1 MGNNTHMVEDD
12 ETAGRAALAPPLFA
26 HPHDAIPE
34 AELAHAPEDVP
45 EPAAARWRA
54 LLTPYAA
61 ISAGGLLGANAR
73 YLAGQWA
80 ARWPGPFP
88 WGTLL
93 INVTGSLV
101 LGFFLTL
108 VTERFI
114 GRAVT
119 RLFVATGFLGAYT
132 TFSTFGVETITL
144 AQHHL
149 YGDAIAYVATSLVL
163 GLAAVVAGAAAAR
176 AM

>member
-1 MGNNTHMVEDD
+1 MSTRMAEDD
-12 ETAGRAALAPPLFA
+12 ETDGRAALAPPLFT

-45 EPAAARWRA
+45 ERAAAHWRA
-54 LLTPYAA
+54 RLAPYAA
-61 ISAGGLLGANAR
+61 ISAGGLLGANTR

-80 ARWPGPFP
+80 ARWPGPLP

-93 INVTGSLV
+93 INVTGSLA

-144 AQHHL
+144 AQHHR
-149 YGDAIAYVATSLVL
+149 YGAALAYVAASLVL

-176 AM
+176 AL

>member
-1 MGNNTHMVEDD
+1 MSTHMAEDD
-12 ETAGRAALAPPLFA
+12 KKNGRAALASPLFA
-26 HPHDAIPE
+26 RPRAAIPE
-34 AELAHAPEDVP
+34 AEPVHAPEDVP
-45 EPAAARWRA
+45 EPAAAGWRA
-54 LLTPYAA
+54 RLAPYVA

-80 ARWPGPFP
+80 ARWSEPFP

-108 VTERFI
+108 ITERFI

-119 RLFVATGFLGAYT
+119 RLFVAAGFLGAYT

-149 YGDAIAYVATSLVL
+149 SSTALAYVAASLVL
-163 GLAAVVAGAAAAR
+163 GLAAVVAGAAVAR
-176 AM
+176 AL

>member
-1 MGNNTHMVEDD
+1 MAGQMAESD
-12 ETAGRAALAPPLFA
+12 ETDGRMALAASLFA
-26 HPHDAIPE
+26 HPEDAIPE
-34 AELAHAPEDVP
+34 AELAHAPEDVS
-45 EPAAARWRA
+45 EPAASRWRA
-54 LLTPYAA
+54 YLTPYVA
-61 ISAGGLLGANAR
+61 ISAGGVLGANTR
-73 YLAGQWA
+73 YLVGQWA

-88 WGTLL
+88 WDTLL
-93 INVTGSLV
+93 INVTGSLL

-108 VTERFI
+108 ITERFI

-176 AM
+176 AL